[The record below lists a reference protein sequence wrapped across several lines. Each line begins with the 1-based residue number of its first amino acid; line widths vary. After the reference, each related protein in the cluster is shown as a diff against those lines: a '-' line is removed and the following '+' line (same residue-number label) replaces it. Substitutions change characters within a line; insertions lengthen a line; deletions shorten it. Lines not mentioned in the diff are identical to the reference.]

1 MLTLKPERTV
11 MVTWGGIAGG
21 GFFRGGFFTPLGS
34 FALQPLQ
41 VVSGP
46 GVSTGTKKWAKWT
59 VTAAA
64 GWAFWDLG
72 HNSVFER
79 WDGGSAPPCITST
92 PNLLTVSLNLENNL
106 LKPQTTA
113 DIPSSLPLHISGP
126 GNMEKCAGMLLLFDT
141 YLQSLLGKHLSLPFR
156 GV

>member
-1 MLTLKPERTV
+1 
-11 MVTWGGIAGG
+11 MVTWGGIVGC

-92 PNLLTVSLNLENNL
+92 SNFLTVSLKYLNNTSIG
-106 LKPQTTA
+106 QVQA
-113 DIPSSLPLHISGP
+113 DTPASLPLHISGP
-126 GNMEKCAGMLLLFDT
+126 GNMETCAGMLLLFDT

-156 GV
+156 RV